1 VNLTTNQIA
10 VIFGGGLVALL
21 IVLVLTGVL
30 PGLRTSDSDPTKVEI
45 SLNWWT
51 INDNQ
56 GSLTPVI
63 QAFNTKYPNA
73 KVNVKT
79 FSDFVSYDRA
89 LLDALAAGEG
99 PDIFTIQNTDLPRML
114 NKVVAAP
121 ETFNLAKIRETYPQI
136 VEQDFVQQN
145 KLFAAPY
152 SIDTLALF
160 YNRDLLDQTVSPT
173 PKDWEEFLSVNKK
186 ITRTEGN
193 KITLSGAA
201 IGGSKE
207 SIKEA
212 ADILSALMIQTG
224 TEMTSTDFTTA
235 KFNSDQGR
243 NALRFYTQFATP
255 KTENYSWND
264 SLGQAVDLFAQ
275 EKVGMFVGYSKN
287 IEEIKK
293 RNQFL
298 NFSITDLPQ
307 LKNTTKTAN
316 YGSYF
321 GHAVSRQ
328 SRQPNFAWE
337 LLLGGTSAGVNQMYA
352 QTSKKP
358 PAVRGAVVGF
368 AEDLELGVFARQILI
383 ARSWP
388 QKDAEAVQN
397 IFSEVIKSVITG
409 ENTIEKSLRDAQNKV
424 TEIMQK

>member
-1 VNLTTNQIA
+1 MNLTTNQIA
-10 VIFGGGLVALL
+10 VIFGGGLLVLL
-21 IVLVLTGVL
+21 IVLVLIGVL
-30 PGLRTSDSDPTKVEI
+30 PGLRTSESDPTKVEI

-56 GSLTPVI
+56 GSLAPVI

-73 KVNVKT
+73 KVAVKT
-79 FSDFVSYDRA
+79 FSDFTSYDRA

-114 NKVVAAP
+114 NKVVPAP
-121 ETFNLAKIRETYPQI
+121 ETFNLTKIRETYPQI

-160 YNRDLLDQTVSPT
+160 YNRDLLDQTTNPA

-201 IGGSKE
+201 IGGSKD
-207 SIKEA
+207 SINEA

-224 TEMTSTDFTTA
+224 TEMTSADFKTA

-243 NALRFYTQFATP
+243 NALKFYTQFATP

-287 IEEIKK
+287 TEEIKK

-307 LKNTTKTAN
+307 VKNTTKTAT

-328 SRQPNFAWE
+328 SRQSNFAWE
-337 LLLGGTSAGVNQMYA
+337 LLLGGTSAGVNQIYA

-358 PAVRGAVVGF
+358 PAVRGVVGAF

-388 QKDAEAVQN
+388 QKDSEAVQN

-409 ENTIEKSLRDAQNKV
+409 ENTLEKALRDAQNKV